1 LFDTSAKRGGGA
13 QRMQLEMRGGEVQA
27 VGELDEGNLHRVRV
41 EVPAQ
46 GGQHHHLHILKKF
59 KQF

>member
-1 LFDTSAKRGGGA
+1 
-13 QRMQLEMRGGEVQA
+13 MQLEMRGGEVQA

-46 GGQHHHLHILKKF
+46 GGQHHHLHILKKM
-59 KQF
+59 